1 MEGGKMSQ
9 SFLISNLPLY
19 VNHFNSLFE
28 QIWKNGIDAVERIKD
43 IQSGVDLSDI
53 EVISNFAIVHDRY
66 LDIVKSASKEIL
78 WIFPTTNAFTRQD
91 KMGAIPLAIQ
101 AARERDVKVK
111 ILVPANNLVEH
122 KVQQLRQN
130 CCPVRLM

>member
-1 MEGGKMSQ
+1 
-9 SFLISNLPLY
+9 
-19 VNHFNSLFE
+19 
-28 QIWKNGIDAVERIKD
+28 
-43 IQSGVDLSDI
+43 
-53 EVISNFAIVHDRY
+53 
-66 LDIVKSASKEIL
+66 
-78 WIFPTTNAFTRQD
+78 
-91 KMGAIPLAIQ
+91 MGAIPLAIQ